1 MMSARY
7 QEGAIKYAIVSPW
20 CCRYPALSPSGQLEK
35 KRPLRVTVVCVAG
48 VSAEMQAKR
57 RCDVASAAVI
67 MVLANKFTSDYHQED
82 ARNVVRAMAI
92 QR

>member
-7 QEGAIKYAIVSPW
+7 LDGDITPPLVSPW
-20 CCRYPALSPSGQLEK
+20 CCRYPALSPSGLLAK
-35 KRPLRVTVVCVAG
+35 KLSLGVTVVCVAC
-48 VSAEMQAKR
+48 VRAEMQAMR

>member
-1 MMSARY
+1 V
-7 QEGAIKYAIVSPW
+7 VSS
-20 CCRYPALSPSGQLEK
+20 CVFVVQAL
-35 KRPLRVTVVCVAG
+35 
-48 VSAEMQAKR
+48 R
-57 RCDVASAAVI
+57 RCDAGSAAVI